1 MATPTS
7 RIQILDRPVAAPG
20 KCIVCSAVDSD
31 SGRKFVDF
39 GEQIDWYGAVYF
51 CTFCINELA
60 TVCSWASS
68 VSLENALRRVEELK
82 ETLGAANKIIRSL
95 KDALRASLADAGY
108 SPPDDTLRD
117 VPDTYEVP
125 PAIQGSIGD
134 TDEFFANLDK
144 SGSIEGPTVI
154 RDNAESDGGDDKSPP
169 SAESPF
175 KF

>member
-1 MATPTS
+1 MTTPTS
-7 RIQILDRPVAAPG
+7 RIQILERPVAAPG
-20 KCIVCSAVDSD
+20 KCIVCNAVDND
-31 SGRKFVDF
+31 GGRKFIDF

-60 TVCSWASS
+60 TVCGWASS
-68 VSLENALRRVEELK
+68 LSLENALRRIEELK
-82 ETLGAANKIIRSL
+82 ETLGAANKNSRSL

-117 VPDTYEVP
+117 LSNTDEVS
-125 PAIQGSIGD
+125 PALQGSTGD
-134 TDEFFANLDK
+134 TDEFLANFDK
-144 SGSIEGPTVI
+144 SSGIEGSGII
-154 RDNAESDGGDDKSPP
+154 RSDSEFDGDIESVS